1 MKKVFIGVLA
11 ALMLFAFVGCDNST
25 PVVET
30 PKTLSEIGYRVVG
43 DTNYISGEAF
53 DASAFEFI
61 AIYGDGSSEVIP
73 ATDLMTATEIL
84 TNATNAA
91 AKKFVELSYLNGSKS
106 VKVPVTVYPI
116 NDVAVSGTPATQY
129 AAKGGVAGSAT
140 DTTNFDKT
148 GLTVTGQYKEN
159 NEVVYSIAL
168 DADDYTVTYDSQATS
183 VGKSQDATVTVK
195 STVAVA
201 EPTAEVAIKT
211 VLDAVDPDSLKI
223 EAKKDFTPIN
233 YQEYKSGDYVVVGK
247 TLSGADLDEAGIENF
262 GTLGSMKFTDTNTTN
277 TRYTANSRLAVTFLP
292 TGGNEYEDLVELEVG
307 VSPVADTPKTATA
320 GWKDGTAPSNL
331 KKGDPIS
338 TDLIS
343 MTYTWNSGYTEYG
356 QEGKPSAPSV
366 SISIVPT
373 TVREDAGETQNVY
386 VKVTNFDVDVEYSPS
401 GSCLTFNVDD
411 AE

>member
-183 VGKSQDATVTVK
+183 VGKSQDAIVTVK
-195 STVAVA
+195 DTVAVA
-201 EPTAEVAIKT
+201 EPTAKVAIKT

-233 YQEYKSGDYVVVGK
+233 YQVYTKGDYVVVGK
-247 TLSGADLDEAGIENF
+247 TLSGADLDEAGIKNF
-262 GTLGSMKFTDTNTTN
+262 GTLSEMSFTDTNTTN

-307 VSPVADTPKTATA
+307 ISPVADTLKTAQA
-320 GWKDGTAPSNL
+320 AWKGSAPVDL

-356 QEGKPSAPSV
+356 QEGKPSAPPV
-366 SISIVPT
+366 SISIVPN
-373 TVREDAGETQNVY
+373 TVREDAGDTQNVY
-386 VKVTNFDVDVEYSPS
+386 VKVTNFDVNVTYAS
-401 GSCLTFNVDD
+401 GSCLTFNVAD

>member
-30 PKTLSEIGYRVVG
+30 PKTLKEIGYRVVG
-43 DTNYISGEAF
+43 DTNYISGETF
-53 DASAFEFI
+53 DASAYEFV
-61 AIYGDGSSEVIP
+61 AIYTDGTSEIMS
-73 ATDLMTATEIL
+73 AADLMPNTTVLA
-84 TNATNAA
+84 NATA
-91 AKKFVELSYLNGSKS
+91 AKRAYNVTLKYLNGTTTVS
-106 VKVPVTVYPI
+106 VPVTIYPI
-116 NDVAVSGTPATQY
+116 TDIAVSGTPATQY
-129 AAKGGVAGSAT
+129 AAKGGVAGNAT
-140 DTTNFDKT
+140 DTANFDKT

-168 DADDYTVTYDSQATS
+168 DVDDYTVTYDSQATS
-183 VGKSQDATVTVK
+183 VGKSQDAIVTVK
-195 STVAVA
+195 DTVAVA
-201 EPTAEVAIKT
+201 EPTAKVAIKT

-233 YQEYKSGDYVVVGK
+233 YQVYTKGDYVVVGK
-247 TLSGADLDEAGIENF
+247 TLSGADLDEAGIKNF
-262 GTLGSMKFTDTNTTN
+262 GTLSEMSFTDTNTTN

-307 VSPVADTPKTATA
+307 ISPVADTLKTAQA
-320 GWKDGTAPSNL
+320 AWKGSAPVDL

-356 QEGKPSAPSV
+356 QEGKPSAPPV
-366 SISIVPT
+366 SISIVPN
-373 TVREDAGETQNVY
+373 TVREDAGDTQNVY
-386 VKVTNFDVDVEYSPS
+386 VKVTNFDVNVTYAS
-401 GSCLTFNVDD
+401 GSCLTFNVAD